1 MCVCV
6 CLCVT
11 LRISVLVGTSLDFRH
26 LERGHCS
33 HSSVVLFRGL
43 LSSLTLGWR
52 PKLELVY

>member
-1 MCVCV
+1 MCV